1 MRMQSLA
8 TIGCFL
14 LVVGALPA
22 AGGAAVYFV
31 AVDGDDGQVGSD
43 SQPWQSLGYAAT
55 RVAPGDLVV
64 VRPGTY
70 QEAVVLTHSGEA
82 DAAIVF
88 RGLPGASLTSP
99 DARQSLSAFDIAAG
113 VSYVELQGFDLG
125 GGFDETVF
133 VRSAA
138 QHIVLRGLHVHD
150 NHTGIWIGGASDVVV
165 RDTVVEHNYRTGIR
179 IFAGAHGI
187 QVVDTRSVANADGL
201 GCNGDSDGL
210 NADDSTSD
218 IHIERVSVVGNS
230 EDGFDL
236 QTPSVTL
243 LQAITRDN
251 GCSGIKMA
259 AGGFLENVLAEGNRT
274 GVNVDGTP
282 GMTTVLH
289 NCTLSQNDLGVRAM
303 GDGTTIV
310 LHNSVVTG
318 AAKALSYA
326 APVNVLEDHNIFY
339 RPRLDERLI
348 VRVEANGDET
358 LFSGDDINSGRWQL
372 ESGQGE
378 ATLADDPRFDAAGC
392 VPGPGSPAVDSGD
405 AATSAPVDLVGT
417 SRPVGNG
424 VDRGAIERVP
434 DASTLRVR
442 RVAFRPDET
451 GMGPLRLD
459 ASMNLPA
466 APSFDPLH
474 DALNVSVRGSRGQ
487 AVAVTVP
494 PAAWASFSSRTRA
507 SYRTDFDD
515 MDQGRHVRARLDGQ
529 QLRLSVTAA
538 RADLWTIDG
547 TAVNVTVEC
556 GRLRANADIG
566 LRTARRTI
574 PTS

>member
-1 MRMQSLA
+1 MRIQSLVMV
-8 TIGCFL
+8 GCLL
-14 LVVGALPA
+14 LVVGALPTSGA
-22 AGGAAVYFV
+22 AAVYFV
-31 AVDGDDGQVGSD
+31 AVGGDDSQVGSD
-43 SQPWQSLGYAAT
+43 AQPWQSIGYAAT
-55 RVAPGDLVV
+55 QVTPGDLVV

-70 QEAVVLTHSGEA
+70 REAVVLTRSGEA
-82 DAAIVF
+82 DAPIVF
-88 RGLPGASLTSP
+88 RGLPGVTLTTP
-99 DARQSLSAFDIAAG
+99 DAQKSLSAFDITTG

-133 VRSAA
+133 VRAAA
-138 QHIVLRGLHVHD
+138 QHIVLSGLHVHD

-165 RDTVVEHNYRTGIR
+165 RDSVVEHNYRTGIR
-179 IFAGAHGI
+179 IFGGAHGI
-187 QVVDTRSVANADGL
+187 QVLDTRSVANDDGL

-243 LQAITRDN
+243 LQAITQDN

-274 GVNVDGTP
+274 GVNVDGAP
-282 GMTTVLH
+282 GMTTVLE

-310 LHNSVVTG
+310 LHNSVVSG

-326 APVNVLEDHNIFY
+326 APVSVLEDHNIFY
-339 RPRLDERLI
+339 RPQLDERLI
-348 VRVEANGDET
+348 VRVETNGDET

-372 ESGQGE
+372 ASGQGV
-378 ATLADDPRFDAAGC
+378 ATLAGDPRFDPAGC
-392 VPGPGSPAVDSGD
+392 VPGAGSPAVDSGD
-405 AATSAPVDLVGT
+405 DASAAPVDLVGT
-417 SRPVGNG
+417 LRPVGNA

-434 DASTLRVR
+434 DAPTLQVR

-451 GMGPLRLD
+451 GVGPLRLD
-459 ASMNLPA
+459 ASVNLPSS
-466 APSFDPLH
+466 PPFDPLQ
-474 DALNVSVRGSRGQ
+474 DALNVVVRGGRGQ
-487 AVAVTVP
+487 TAAVTVP
-494 PAAWASFSSRTRA
+494 PAAWSAFSSRSRQ

-515 MDQGRHVRARLDGQ
+515 MDEGWHVRARLDGPQ
-529 QLRLSVTAA
+529 MRLSVTAS

-556 GRLRANADIG
+556 GRVRANAAVS
-566 LRTARRTI
+566 LRTVRTI